1 MEPHWTIY
9 MRLIISR
16 VSKDCFEGWQLA
28 INGSVVRGERFETDH
43 LRVGAAVAACL
54 SALCVS

>member
-1 MEPHWTIY
+1 